1 MWLYYLIII
10 ILKKYKKVLT
20 NIIKNGIVLLVLE
33 TRAKRQQNFLKKV
46 LTKKN
51 SFDKI
56 KKLKQ
61 AKNFEN

>member
-1 MWLYYLIII
+1 MKKS
-10 ILKKYKKVLT
+10 LKKLLT
-20 NIIKNGIVLLVLE
+20 NIFLGGIVLLVLK
-33 TRAKRQQNFLKKV
+33 TRANSQQKTFKKV

>member
-10 ILKKYKKVLT
+10 ILKKYKKGVDQYDLKWYSIT
-20 NIIKNGIVLLVLE
+20 CPWDEDK
-33 TRAKRQQNFLKKV
+33 QQRKKLLKKL

-56 KKLKQ
+56 KKLR
-61 AKNFEN
+61 

>member
-1 MWLYYLIII
+1 MIW
-10 ILKKYKKVLT
+10 
-20 NIIKNGIVLLVLE
+20 NGIVLLVLE

>member
-1 MWLYYLIII
+1 MIYYYLS
-10 ILKKYKKVLT
+10 LRQGQTSNT
-20 NIIKNGIVLLVLE
+20 NSEK
-33 TRAKRQQNFLKKV
+33 TSKKV

-61 AKNFEN
+61 VSKNFEN

>member
-1 MWLYYLIII
+1 MYLKLNKKS
-10 ILKKYKKVLT
+10 LKKLLT
-20 NIIKNGIVLLVLE
+20 TIYYDDIVILVLE
-33 TRAKRQQNFLKKV
+33 MRATGQQKSFEKM

-51 SFDKI
+51 SFDTM

>member
-1 MWLYYLIII
+1 MQ
-10 ILKKYKKVLT
+10 KKFKKVLT

-51 SFDKI
+51 SFDKM

>member
-1 MWLYYLIII
+1 MTYR
-10 ILKKYKKVLT
+10 LKD
-20 NIIKNGIVLLVLE
+20 GIVLLVLE
-33 TRAKRQQNFLKKV
+33 TRANEQHKLRKKLLKKV

-61 AKNFEN
+61 ASKNFEN